1 MVKEI
6 LPNLY
11 RVRIPLPDSPLL
23 YVNSYIIKASP
34 RSLIIDTGMNRDECY
49 EEMNKALNELGIDL
63 SQTDFFITHTHA
75 DHIGLV
81 GRLATENSKVF
92 FNHIEAQDLKIPDLW
107 WQRLSQFAV
116 NYGFPQAELDNLFH
130 YHPASRYHLKHIPNI
145 TEVRE
150 GDIVEVGDYSF
161 RCIETPGHS
170 SGHTCLYDA
179 KKRLLFSGDHILGDI
194 TSNVTSRYAD
204 SSNALGDYLNSLD
217 KIYPLDIELTLPGHR
232 NILTDVR
239 KRIDELKQH
248 HSERTAEQLE
258 ILAKGEQDAYTVV
271 TQMTWDMHYEHWDDI
286 QSTQKY
292 FAFAEGLA
300 HLQYLALTGKVR
312 EKTLPDGRVMY
323 SLA

>member
-6 LPNLY
+6 LPNVY

-49 EEMNKALNELGIDL
+49 EEMNKALKELNINL
-63 SQTDFFITHTHA
+63 EQTDFFITHTHA

-81 GRLATENSKVF
+81 GRLATEKSKVY
-92 FNHIEAQDLKIPDLW
+92 FNYIEAQDLKIPDLW

-150 GDIVEVGDYSF
+150 GDIVEVGDFSF

-179 KKRLLFSGDHILGDI
+179 KKKLLFSGDHILGDI
-194 TSNVTSRYAD
+194 TSNVTTRYAD
-204 SSNALGDYLNSLD
+204 SNNALGDYLNSLD

-232 NILTDVR
+232 NVLPDVR

-248 HSERTAEQLE
+248 HGERTAEQLE
-258 ILAKGEQDAYTVV
+258 ILKKGERDAYTVA
-271 TQMTWDMHYEHWDDI
+271 TQMTWDMRYDKWDDI

-300 HLQYLALTGKVR
+300 HLQYLVLLDKAR
-312 EKTLPDGRVMY
+312 EKTLPDGRVVY
-323 SLA
+323 SLV